1 MILYPYLFIGRIEMA
16 TVVQSADGPTE
27 VINARRT
34 ESLDA
39 PNILKLVTKATQPQ
53 FGLVDVVNIM

>member
-1 MILYPYLFIGRIEMA
+1 MTAILMSSE
-16 TVVQSADGPTE
+16 GPAE

-39 PNILKLVTKATQPQ
+39 PNILSLVSPVTEPQ
-53 FGLVDVVNIM
+53 FGLVNVVNIM

>member
-1 MILYPYLFIGRIEMA
+1 MTAVLM
-16 TVVQSADGPTE
+16 SSNGPAE

-39 PNILKLVTKATQPQ
+39 PNILKLVGPSTEPQ
-53 FGLVDVVNIM
+53 FGLVNVVNLM

>member
-1 MILYPYLFIGRIEMA
+1 MTTL
-16 TVVQSADGPTE
+16 QSSDGSPE

-39 PNILKLVTKATQPQ
+39 PNILKLVEPSTEAV
-53 FGLVDVVNIM
+53 FGRVNVVNIM

>member
-1 MILYPYLFIGRIEMA
+1 MA